1 MYIDILLNLLHV
13 YQCPNGLF
21 MSVGIKRPT
30 WDRPPRLLL
39 GCLQWL
45 FCLVTWEGLSVLRS
59 CLHGVDI
66 VAGWDSTNATI
77 PYPNQTHRGVSVRFE
92 PWPHSNPCRPRY
104 ACVVRQTTPKP
115 RLRKQAWSRDNYAVN
130 TGGWWDRRH
139 AELNE
144 MRSEWQ

>member
-39 GCLQWL
+39 RCLQWL

-66 VAGWDSTNATI
+66 VAGWDSTNTTI

-104 ACVVRQTTPKP
+104 ACVVRQTTAKP
-115 RLRKQAWSRDNYAVN
+115 RLRKQASSRDNYAVN
-130 TGGWWDRRH
+130 TGGWWDRKH
-139 AELNE
+139 VELNE